1 MQIVFDSASFAW
13 CDGQFC
19 LPGNLQHE
27 SQMFTRL
34 TSSCGCHAFTL
45 HDHAQKSEGQM
56 TDLRLGCLTG
66 NHNKDLP
73 MQLLRKTESVE
84 VHGRHGNPF
93 SDDGSNEERH
103 DKSPLLIGS
112 ADSSYNMDTP
122 RR

>member
-1 MQIVFDSASFAW
+1 MT
-13 CDGQFC
+13 
-19 LPGNLQHE
+19 NL
-27 SQMFTRL
+27 ML
-34 TSSCGCHAFTL
+34 C
-45 HDHAQKSEGQM
+45 
-56 TDLRLGCLTG
+56 CLTG

-73 MQLLRKTESVE
+73 MQLLSKSENVE

-93 SDDGSNEERH
+93 SDDGSTEERH